1 MLKRKKLDQ
10 SSLKYKITTGQK
22 ILAFT
27 AILSFIGLSS
37 SVVIKNHSSIAE
49 SRSLTAANTSSSAL
63 IFVQRET
70 LVYTLRLTQ
79 WLNQQI
85 PRQEVQIAR
94 ESLAKRLL
102 AVNFAGK
109 LIKQNP
115 HAGYFR
121 MLNAIDNSVM
131 QSNPGILSTTIRSHI
146 LKVLDLQI
154 KILITQ
160 SQFFATWYQ
169 KAVNTE
175 LVNSAKTSQKKDL
188 ESSLFLILFII
199 LSLIGFVWIARTSIS
214 QYRHNKSLFVGES
227 KKLEILGEELVV
239 TNSIVFELE
248 SLNESKNEFISN
260 ISHELRTPLTSIIGY
275 VDVLATTLDFKENPR
290 AAEIFGVLDRNV
302 TILSSLVQS
311 LLALSRLDSPHER
324 DLKKQID
331 LLSITEDAIFVLQLE
346 ISKKNLQV
354 AFNYDA
360 SDVYMVQGD
369 SGLLSQAAINL
380 MANAVKFSPLSQE
393 IQVSLER
400 LSSAKHRDSI
410 SLSIRDFGIGIP
422 ENEIT
427 RLSERF
433 YRASNARSEHIPGTG
448 LGLAIVAKVVE
459 MHNANL
465 LIDSKLGE
473 GTKFTIEFPAPASPV
488 DELIAGRKYWLL
500 SEAIVA
506 IAVNDESALKDNL
519 HEYGGALG
527 FYGFP
532 ELGENLLAL
541 SRSLAGLP
549 GSAKEGTLLAR
560 DALVEKMKSVLP
572 AIEKEESSV
581 E

>member
-10 SSLKYKITTGQK
+10 SSLKYRLTIGQK

-37 SVVIKNHSSIAE
+37 SIVIKNHSSMAE
-49 SRSLTAANTSSSAL
+49 SRSLTAADAASSAL
-63 IFVQRET
+63 IFVQRDT

-79 WLNQQI
+79 WLSQQI

-94 ESLAKRLL
+94 ATLAKRLL
-102 AVNFAGK
+102 AINFDGK
-109 LIKQNP
+109 SIGQNP

-121 MLNAIDNSVM
+121 MLKAIDNSVM
-131 QSNPGILSTTIRSHI
+131 QSNPGILSSTIRSHLSKI
-146 LKVLDLQI
+146 LDLQI
-154 KILITQ
+154 KILIAQ
-160 SQFFATWYQ
+160 SQFFAIWYQ

-175 LVNSAKTSQKKDL
+175 LVNIAKKSRGKDL
-188 ESSLFLILFII
+188 ESSLFLILFIV
-199 LSLIGFVWIARTSIS
+199 LSSSGFVWIARTSIS
-214 QYRHNKSLFVGES
+214 QYRYNKSLLVGES
-227 KKLEILGEELVV
+227 RRLKILGEELVV

-275 VDVLATTLDFKENPR
+275 VDVLAATLDFKANPQ

-311 LLALSRLDSPHER
+311 LLALSRLDSPHEG
-324 DLKKQID
+324 DMKKQID
-331 LLSITEDAIFVLQLE
+331 LLSITEDAIFILQSE
-346 ISKKNLQV
+346 ISKRNLQV
-354 AFNYDA
+354 TFNYDSRDA
-360 SDVYMVQGD
+360 YMVQGD

-380 MANAVKFSPLSQE
+380 MANAVKFSAPLQE
-393 IQVSLER
+393 IQVNLER
-400 LSSAKHRDSI
+400 ISSFGHHDFI

-422 ENEIT
+422 ENEIS

-433 YRASNARSEHIPGTG
+433 YRASNARLEHIPGTG

-459 MHNANL
+459 IHNANL
-465 LIDSKLGE
+465 LIASKLGE
-473 GTKFTIEFPAPASPV
+473 GTTFTIEFPAPVSPL
-488 DELIAGRKYWLL
+488 DELIAGRKNSLL
-500 SEAIVA
+500 SEAITA
-506 IAVNDESALKDNL
+506 LAVNDELELKDKL

-527 FYGFP
+527 FYDFP
-532 ELGENLLAL
+532 ELGEDLLAF
-541 SRSLAGLP
+541 SRSLMGSP
-549 GSAKEGTLLAR
+549 GSAKKVTLEER
-560 DALVEKMKSVLP
+560 DALVEKMKNALP
-572 AIEKEESSV
+572 AIEKEESIV

>member
-10 SSLKYKITTGQK
+10 SSLKYRLTTGQK
-22 ILAFT
+22 VLAFT

-37 SVVIKNHSSIAE
+37 SIVTKNRSSMAE
-49 SRSLTAANTSSSAL
+49 SRSLTAADASSSAL
-63 IFVQRET
+63 IFVQRDT

-79 WLNQQI
+79 WLSQQI
-85 PRQEVQIAR
+85 PRQEVQTAR
-94 ESLAKRLL
+94 AILAKRLL
-102 AVNFAGK
+102 LINFDGK
-109 LIKQNP
+109 SIGQNP

-121 MLNAIDNSVM
+121 MLKAIDNSVM
-131 QSNPGILSTTIRSHI
+131 QSNPGILSSTTRSHLSKI
-146 LKVLDLQI
+146 LDLQI
-154 KILITQ
+154 KILIAQ
-160 SQFFATWYQ
+160 SQFFAIWYQ

-175 LVNSAKTSQKKDL
+175 LVNIAKKSRAKDL
-188 ESSLFLILFII
+188 ESSLFLIFFIV
-199 LSLIGFVWIARTSIS
+199 LSSSWFVWVARTSIS
-214 QYRHNKSLFVGES
+214 QYRYNRRLLAGES
-227 KKLEILGEELVV
+227 NRLKILGEELVV

-275 VDVLATTLDFKENPR
+275 VDVLSTTLDFEANPQ

-311 LLALSRLDSPHER
+311 LLALSRLDSPHEG
-324 DLKKQID
+324 DMKKQID
-331 LLSITEDAIFVLQLE
+331 LLSITEDAIFICQSE

-360 SDVYMVQGD
+360 KDAYMVQGD

-380 MANAVKFSPLSQE
+380 MANAVKFSASSQE
-393 IQVSLER
+393 IQVNLR
-400 LSSAKHRDSI
+400 RISSAEHRDTI

-422 ENEIT
+422 ENEIL

-448 LGLAIVAKVVE
+448 LGLAIVAKVVD

-473 GTKFTIEFPAPASPV
+473 GTTFTVEFPAPASPL
-488 DELIAGRKYWLL
+488 DELIAGRKNSLL
-500 SEAIVA
+500 SEAIA
-506 IAVNDESALKDNL
+506 ALAVNDELELKDKL

-527 FYGFP
+527 FYDFP
-532 ELGENLLAL
+532 ELGEDLLAL
-541 SRSLAGLP
+541 SRSLMGSS
-549 GSAKEGTLLAR
+549 GSAKKVTLEER
-560 DALVEKMKSVLP
+560 DALVEKMKNALP
-572 AIEKEESSV
+572 AIEKEESIV

>member
-10 SSLKYKITTGQK
+10 SSLKYRLNTGQK

-37 SVVIKNHSSIAE
+37 SIVIKNRSSIVE
-49 SRSLTAANTSSSAL
+49 SRSLTAADASSSAL
-63 IFVQRET
+63 IFVQRDT

-94 ESLAKRLL
+94 AILEKQLL
-102 AVNFAGK
+102 VINFDGK
-109 LIKQNP
+109 SMGQNP

-121 MLNAIDNSVM
+121 MLKAIDNSVM
-131 QSNPGILSTTIRSHI
+131 QSNPGILSSTIRSHLSKI
-146 LKVLDLQI
+146 LDLQI
-154 KILITQ
+154 KILIVQ
-160 SQFFATWYQ
+160 SQFFAVWYQ
-169 KAVNTE
+169 KAVNAQ
-175 LVNSAKTSQKKDL
+175 LVSSAKISRKEDL
-188 ESSLFLILFII
+188 HSLLFLILFII
-199 LSLIGFVWIARTSIS
+199 LSLSEFVWIARTSIS
-214 QYRHNKSLFVGES
+214 QYRYNNGLLIGEGERL
-227 KKLEILGEELVV
+227 KLLGEELVV
-239 TNSIVFELE
+239 TNLMVFELE

-275 VDVLATTLDFKENPR
+275 VDVLATTLDFEENPQ
-290 AAEIFGVLDRNV
+290 AAKVFSVLDRNA

-324 DLKKQID
+324 DLKKRID
-331 LLSITEDAIFVLQLE
+331 LLSITEDAIFILQSE
-346 ISKKNLQV
+346 ILKKNLQV

-360 SDVYMVQGD
+360 SDTYVVHGD

-380 MANAVKFSPLSQE
+380 MANAVKFSAPSQE
-393 IQVSLER
+393 IQVNLR
-400 LSSAKHRDSI
+400 RISSAEPQDFI
-410 SLSIRDFGIGIP
+410 FLSIRDFGIGIP
-422 ENEIT
+422 ENEIS

-459 MHNANL
+459 IHNANL
-465 LIDSKLGE
+465 LIDSKIGE
-473 GTKFTIEFPAPASPV
+473 GTIFTIKFPVPASPI
-488 DELIAGRKYWLL
+488 DELIAGRKNSLL
-500 SEAIVA
+500 TEAITA
-506 IAVNDESALKDNL
+506 LAVNEELELKDKL

-527 FYGFP
+527 FYDFP
-532 ELGENLLAL
+532 ELGEDLLAL
-541 SRSLAGLP
+541 SRSLMGNKGGAN
-549 GSAKEGTLLAR
+549 EVTLEKR
-560 DALVEKMKSVLP
+560 DALLEKMKNSLP
-572 AIEKEESSV
+572 AIEKEQSIV